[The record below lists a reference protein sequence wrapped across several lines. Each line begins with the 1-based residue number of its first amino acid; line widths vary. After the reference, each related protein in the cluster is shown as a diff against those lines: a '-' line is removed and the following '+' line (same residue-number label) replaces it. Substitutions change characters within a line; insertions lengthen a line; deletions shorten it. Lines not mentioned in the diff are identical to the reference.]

1 MQYYLAP
8 LEGITTHIYR
18 QAFFKYYGGVD
29 KYFTPFIT
37 SATMS
42 HRERQDVLPENNAG
56 MKLVPQILTNK
67 SEEFLEI
74 AKALQKLG
82 YETVNLNLGCP
93 SGTVV
98 SKKRGSGMLS
108 DPEFMKTFLDEIF
121 DKCECRISVKTRIGI
136 GDVSE
141 WDKLLEV
148 YKNYPMEELIVHPRL
163 QKEFYRGQVHPDAY
177 NKATEVLQ
185 IPLCYNGDI
194 SSLDKLKDVQKEL
207 PTELN
212 RVMIGRG
219 LIAKPQMLTG
229 DFDLK
234 TFCQFHDEIYHAYQ
248 DCMSGCKPTLF
259 KMKELWSYWIVNFT
273 DEKRPLKK
281 IQKANSFQDYEE
293 AVSFLFFL

>member
-177 NKATEVLQ
+177 NKAAEVLQ

-194 SSLDKLKDVQKEL
+194 TSLDKLKDVQKEL

-234 TFCQFHDEIYHAYQ
+234 TFFRFHDEIYHAYQ

-293 AVSFLFFL
+293 AVSCLFSL